1 MKSVVFFPAAVVAS
15 AVTPTEK
22 VVEMLTG
29 MVQKGKDEKH
39 AEQVQ
44 FATYKQFCDDTS
56 TDKTRAIEEANNAIE
71 KLSADIQKAQA
82 DAAKLGRE
90 IAAHEHEIAMFKG
103 DKEAATN
110 VRTTEREDYTV
121 THQDYSESVDALK
134 RAIAVL
140 KAQNFDRSQATAL
153 LQTLDPLIPVEKK
166 SVITAFLKQDPEA
179 EDAAGLG
186 VEAPDAHG
194 YEFQSGG
201 VIDMLEKLETK
212 FMDERSQLEKDES
225 NAKHSYEMLVQDL
238 TAQIAHNEQAVSDK
252 TALKGKKQQA
262 AADAKGDLADT
273 TATRDDDTKY
283 LADLTATCKAKS
295 SDFESRQ
302 QLRADE
308 VAALEKA
315 IEVLSSGT
323 VSGAAEKY
331 LPTLLQKS
339 ARSLMQLSKNS
350 KVTGDRQV
358 AVASFLSRAAERYG
372 SRVLSELATHA
383 EADPFGKV
391 KKMLQD
397 LITRLMEEANQE
409 AEQKGWCDTEL
420 AKNAATRDEKTD
432 KVEALTAEID
442 GLTASI
448 AKLGEDLTTLNAQI
462 SELDSAVAEA
472 TKMRNEEH
480 EKNTI
485 TVKESK
491 EAQTAVA
498 QALQVL
504 KEFYAKA
511 GTATAFLQQQPDAPE
526 IFDAPYTGMSSEN
539 GGVVGM
545 IEVIQS
551 DFARLEAE
559 TTASEASA
567 QEEYDSFMSDSA
579 VDKAQKKKD
588 VEHKTHKKQSQTQAL
603 QEKKGDLEGTSK
615 ELTAANEYFDK
626 LKPTCIG
633 AEGSYEDRV
642 SKREEE
648 VESLQ
653 EALRIL
659 NGES

>member
-1 MKSVVFFPAAVVAS
+1 MFFFPAAVA
-15 AVTPTEK
+15 AVTPTQK

-29 MVQKGKDEKH
+29 MVQKGKEEKH
-39 AEQVQ
+39 GEQVQ
-44 FATYKQFCDDTS
+44 FATYKQFCDDTE

-71 KLSADIQKAQA
+71 KLSADIQKAEA

-90 IAAHEHEIAMFKG
+90 TAAHEHDIGMFTG
-103 DKEAATN
+103 DKQAATN
-110 VRTTEREDYTV
+110 VRTQEREDYTI

-134 RAIAVL
+134 RAVAIL
-140 KAQNFDRSQATAL
+140 KAQNFDRSQATSL
-153 LQTLDPLIPVEKK
+153 LQMLDPIIPAEKK
-166 SVITAFLKQDPEA
+166 GVITAFLQQDP
-179 EDAAGLG
+179 DVGLS
-186 VEAPDAHG
+186 VEAPEADG

-201 VIDMLEKLETK
+201 VVDMLEKLETK
-212 FMDERSQLEKDES
+212 FLDERAQLEKDET
-225 NAKHSYEMLVQDL
+225 NAKHAYEMLVQDL

-252 TALKGKKQQA
+252 SALKGKKKQA

-273 TATRDDDTKY
+273 TSTRDDDQKY
-283 LADLTATCKAKS
+283 LSDLTATCRAKS

-308 VAALEKA
+308 IVALEKA
-315 IEVLSSGT
+315 IEILSGGT

-331 LPTLLQKS
+331 LPTLVQQQKTI
-339 ARSLMQLSKNS
+339 LMQLAKSNKL
-350 KVTGDRQV
+350 TGDRQV

-383 EADPFGKV
+383 EADPFSKV
-391 KKMLQD
+391 KKMVQD

-420 AKNAATRDEKTD
+420 AKNEATRDEKTA
-432 KVEALTAEID
+432 KVEALTSEID

-448 AKLGEDLTTLNAQI
+448 AKLGEDLTTLNSQI
-462 SELDSAVAEA
+462 SELDAAVAEA
-472 TKMRNEEH
+472 TKIRNEEH
-480 EKNTI
+480 ERNTI
-485 TVKESK
+485 TIKESK

-498 QALQVL
+498 QALEVL
-504 KEFYAKA
+504 KAFYAKA
-511 GTATAFLQQQPDAPE
+511 GTATALLQGGAAAGSAQQPESPE
-526 IFDAPYTGMSSEN
+526 IFDAPYTGLGAEN

-559 TTASEASA
+559 TAASEASA
-567 QEEYDSFMSDSA
+567 EEEYDSFMSDSA

-588 VEHKTHKKQSQTQAL
+588 VEHKTHKKQSQAQAL
-603 QEKKGDLEGTSK
+603 AEKKGDLEGTSK

-633 AEGSYEDRV
+633 AEGSYDDRV
-642 SKREEE
+642 AKREEE